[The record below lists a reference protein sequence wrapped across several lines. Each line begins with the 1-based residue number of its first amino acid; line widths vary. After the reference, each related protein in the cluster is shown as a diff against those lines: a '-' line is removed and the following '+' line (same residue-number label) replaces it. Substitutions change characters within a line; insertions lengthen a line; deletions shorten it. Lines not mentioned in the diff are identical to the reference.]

1 MLVIKVS
8 RDENAPLFVLLR
20 ILSVA
25 YGDAINY
32 TISVFTLDSYS
43 RCIWVEGGECI
54 CTYIIELTRVLIRR
68 DCSRSS
74 FNNLHHEGTVSLQ
87 DCNTYI
93 VITSCT
99 GSLNLGPI

>member
-1 MLVIKVS
+1 MGMLLIILYQYLLSTAIVDVYGS
-8 RDENAPLFVLLR
+8 REVNV
-20 ILSVA
+20 
-25 YGDAINY
+25 
-32 TISVFTLDSYS
+32 
-43 RCIWVEGGECI
+43 
-54 CTYIIELTRVLIRR
+54 YIIELTRVLIRR
-68 DCSRSS
+68 DCS

>member
-8 RDENAPLFVLLR
+8 RDENASLFVLLR

-54 CTYIIELTRVLIRR
+54 CTYIIELTRVRFAVIAL
-68 DCSRSS
+68 DPLS
-74 FNNLHHEGTVSLQ
+74 
-87 DCNTYI
+87 
-93 VITSCT
+93 ITSIMRGRCLYKT
-99 GSLNLGPI
+99 AILIS